1 MKLIYFGSISKV
13 GENNKISSKFAFL
26 KKNKLD
32 TYIELLKLVL
42 PELLIEHFELVKN
55 QTINE
60 TLHIYFE
67 EKKQIPTEFNHLQI
81 VSKGFLNEIT
91 IEDFP
96 LRGKYVY
103 LHVKRRRWTDKVS
116 GAILQRD
123 WNLVAKGT
131 RMTSDFAAFLKEI
144 NRY

>member
-1 MKLIYFGSISKV
+1 MHSK
-13 GENNKISSKFAFL
+13 L
-26 KKNKLD
+26 KKLD
-32 TYIELLKLVL
+32 SYIELLKLVL
-42 PELLIEHFELVKN
+42 PEFLIEYFELVRT
-55 QTINE
+55 QTLEE

-67 EKKQIPTEFNHLQI
+67 EKAGIPKEFNNLEL

-91 IEDFP
+91 IQDFP
-96 LRGKYVY
+96 LRGKHVY

-116 GAILQRD
+116 GDIVQRD

-131 RMTSDFAAFLKEI
+131 RLTSDFAFFLKEI

>member
-1 MKLIYFGSISKV
+1 MDS
-13 GENNKISSKFAFL
+13 
-26 KKNKLD
+26 
-32 TYIELLKLVL
+32 YIELLKLVL

-67 EKKQIPTEFNHLQI
+67 EKPQIPTEFNHLQI

-91 IEDFP
+91 IQDFP

-116 GAILQRD
+116 EVILQRD